1 MDPRSRDALTRGI
14 ARICAD
20 LLGAEPGRVEV
31 HGGEDLAFAVLRE
44 CLPPA
49 EEALSAR
56 QQGRGLLREYH
67 DACSAEV
74 FPALAELVRETLGK
88 ELASAALEPLQG
100 TRHKLLVLAFEAVVP
115 PKPPSIR
122 EEEDT

>member
-1 MDPRSRDALTRGI
+1 MNHRTRDALTRGI

-20 LLGAEPGRVEV
+20 LLGADRGRVEV
-31 HGGEDLAFAVLRE
+31 HCGEDLAFAVLRE

-49 EEALSAR
+49 EEALSAQ
-56 QQGRGLLREYH
+56 QQGRGLLWEYH

-74 FPALAELVRETLGK
+74 FPDLAELVRETVGR
-88 ELASAALEPLQG
+88 ELASAALEPLRG
-100 TRHKLLVLAFEAVVP
+100 TRHKLLVLAFEPPVS
-115 PKPPSIR
+115 PKPPAIR